1 MLRLQT
7 ADVRESGRRRR
18 NSAVPSQFRATDGI
32 NFEFVLDALCLRT
45 IPRVSRRCT
54 ARQQASRTRGSPGA
68 QRSSSLQ
75 CGIQRKM
82 RVSPVLLWCV
92 LRINAQT
99 TLQELWDGP
108 GMALEA
114 LFQLAEDTGEISFR
128 HDRSF
133 VSETL
138 SGGRGIFAREKL
150 NVDDEVLSVA
160 LNGENRL
167 YISMEDVVRS
177 PLGASSYLRENLSPN
192 GMLALFLCIH
202 ATFGSDSE
210 WHAYLSSLP
219 GFEDAL
225 DSEVSS
231 VAELRRVQ
239 ERRWQNSS
247 SFGSVLQKRLDA
259 VEAEWEVV
267 QNALFGEDDAVDTDT
282 VEMRPLLS
290 ASKISL
296 GFFHWALRIV
306 FSRLHSIQVLV
317 PDDSEEEMWKT
328 RAVLLPIAD
337 LFNFGPAR
345 SKSSAGAEDVL
356 QSKSA
361 NVECFTTDDGERYT
375 CVANTKVLPGEE
387 LFVDYSRRE
396 LNSFQLMLDYGFALP
411 STLLSGGRE
420 MRTLMYNASVA
431 QVPFFAV
438 EDYEASQG
446 LREEKTKLLRT
457 VFGDSFDAFM
467 DQGTSTFKVQRK
479 ALRVQRSLHLSR
491 RSVAPAD
498 RHRRRRELPGLSTDD
513 RGANLR
519 AQRQRDSRSEDAQDQ
534 QQVHGGSKFAPCP
547 SRSPDEAHQ

>member
-1 MLRLQT
+1 
-7 ADVRESGRRRR
+7 
-18 NSAVPSQFRATDGI
+18 
-32 NFEFVLDALCLRT
+32 
-45 IPRVSRRCT
+45 
-54 ARQQASRTRGSPGA
+54 
-68 QRSSSLQ
+68 
-75 CGIQRKM
+75 
-82 RVSPVLLWCV
+82 VSPVLLWCV

-467 DQGTSTFKVQRK
+467 DQGVLLQRTDIADVESFLGSPLMIVARIY
-479 ALRVQRSLHLSR
+479 ALSVNEIREARTLKINNKFMVEVSLLHALLVRQMKLTNENALSHRREGPQGRQACVPEDGEESPGHAAEPNRRASR
-491 RSVAPAD
+491 RRDVEHCSAGESGHPSAI
-498 RHRRRRELPGLSTDD
+498 RR
-513 RGANLR
+513 
-519 AQRQRDSRSEDAQDQ
+519 
-534 QQVHGGSKFAPCP
+534 KY
-547 SRSPDEAHQ
+547 